1 MSISSSIKVNLISL
15 AVGLL
20 CALLKGHHERGDF
33 WGLDKIYYAG
43 CFELENELF

>member
-1 MSISSSIKVNLISL
+1 MSVSSSKYVNLILL

-33 WGLDKIYYAG
+33 WGVDEIYYAG